1 MGPQS
6 ISSISFGKIP
16 FFPACTRVY
25 EVFWSVLIVF
35 KICSGMDIKSSPPRS
50 ALKLVLKGTSFTWAR
65 MQHTSS
71 VKHLSLLVC
80 PSRDVIRWISGSS
93 LMWRLH
99 ICRRLYWEI
108 YLPIQSPSKKLF
120 KAGSPLPPCVHGSG
134 VSWEEWQGSS
144 RVVLLQDIQEP
155 LGHLQCS
162 AGRSEDDGASGVKW
176 VRFLCYCLVFLVLW
190 SFIFDIGYLRI
201 FAIAQKSEDPT
212 DPLSVL
218 HGYLSWQRPAPR
230 SNLLWSGYLFGWLLS
245 KWAPQSG
252 ETLSPDRQRMTV
264 RSQTDSENIF
274 LFWHWLCPTIN

>member
-6 ISSISFGKIP
+6 ICSISFGKIP
-16 FFPACTRVY
+16 FFTACTRVY

-35 KICSGMDIKSSPPRS
+35 NICSGMDIKSSPPRS

-93 LMWRLH
+93 LVWRLH
-99 ICRRLYWEI
+99 ISQYNLLQRSFSRRA
-108 YLPIQSPSKKLF
+108 SPF
-120 KAGSPLPPCVHGSG
+120 PPVFIAVESPEL
-134 VSWEEWQGSS
+134 QGSS

-190 SFIFDIGYLRI
+190 SFIFDMGYLRI

-212 DPLSVL
+212 DPLSVFFMDIFL
-218 HGYLSWQRPAPR
+218 GSA
-230 SNLLWSGYLFGWLLS
+230 LLQDQTFFDQDTSLDDCS
-245 KWAPQSG
+245 QSG
-252 ETLSPDRQRMTV
+252 HLRVEKLFPLTDKEWQFGVRRTLRTFFCSDTGYVQQSTKG
-264 RSQTDSENIF
+264 S
-274 LFWHWLCPTIN
+274 

>member
-6 ISSISFGKIP
+6 ISSIFFGKIP

-99 ICRRLYWEI
+99 AGDCIGRFISQYNLLQRSFSRRAPPFHPVFMAVESPERNGKDPVELCCSRIFRSPWATFSAVQGAQKMMVLHAWSEWGSSVTASCYDPSFLTWDICG
-108 YLPIQSPSKKLF
+108 YLPLRKNQRIQLIHYLF
-120 KAGSPLPPCVHGSG
+120 YMDIFLGSA
-134 VSWEEWQGSS
+134 
-144 RVVLLQDIQEP
+144 LLQDQTFFDQDTS
-155 LGHLQCS
+155 LDDCSQSGHLRVEKLFPLTDKEWQFGVRRTLRTFFCS
-162 AGRSEDDGASGVKW
+162 DT
-176 VRFLCYCLVFLVLW
+176 
-190 SFIFDIGYLRI
+190 GYV
-201 FAIAQKSEDPT
+201 Q
-212 DPLSVL
+212 
-218 HGYLSWQRPAPR
+218 
-230 SNLLWSGYLFGWLLS
+230 
-245 KWAPQSG
+245 QSTKG
-252 ETLSPDRQRMTV
+252 S
-264 RSQTDSENIF
+264 
-274 LFWHWLCPTIN
+274 